1 MHWHSWPFSDFYG
14 LSNQLPWPSKPQP
27 RRQEGRRCR
36 GHLSTTS
43 LSTRCTFLTA
53 LLSAQAKLETPVP
66 TFSLTLSPRSLHL
79 HTWNLSMSMVV
90 FSFLLDAAEKKK
102 PLKMSTKC
110 SKVAKLSLNISHLLS
125 HSHRHSPSLSVARLA
140 VSFMAT
146 HLNDFS

>member
-1 MHWHSWPFSDFYG
+1 MMHWHSWPFSDFYG
-14 LSNQLPWPSKPQP
+14 MSNQLPWPSKPKP
-27 RRQEGRRCR
+27 KRQEGRRCR

-66 TFSLTLSPRSLHL
+66 TFFLILSPPCTCPLETCRCRWLSL
-79 HTWNLSMSMVV
+79 V
-90 FSFLLDAAEKKK
+90 FCLTPPKKK